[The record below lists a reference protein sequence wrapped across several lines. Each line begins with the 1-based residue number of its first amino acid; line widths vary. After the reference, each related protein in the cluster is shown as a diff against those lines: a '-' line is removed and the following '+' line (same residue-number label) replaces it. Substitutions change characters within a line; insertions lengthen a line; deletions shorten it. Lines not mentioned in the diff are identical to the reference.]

1 MFDWRKLKEEQ
12 ITKLVMRHFGRVKT
26 LREVHEPLMRINTKL
41 FLPRRSEISKSRKKG
56 DEYTI
61 PIYDANP
68 AMAARKFSVG
78 WTGQMVEKSY
88 GDQWWLNFEVADQDL
103 MKVDRVKEYLQNYA
117 VQIRHGYDNS
127 DFYREFPL
135 FLKNGSVTH
144 GTMTARS
151 DLQKD
156 RVVFTNR
163 DPWDHWFSVDQ
174 DGDIDCDFFRLD
186 MTAKTI
192 CEKKEFK
199 NNVPDKILKQMDPEN
214 KEGDP
219 FAEYEVICAV
229 YENGSVRN
237 DSVNPTDKPYIS
249 FYIIAAIETG
259 KDYTL
264 LGREGVEH
272 RPITL
277 RLGERTASG
286 IPISMAADALTSAIF
301 GNALSK
307 HRLKASHLGVEPP
320 ALVSA
325 TLEDQVLLNKLNPN
339 SKTFVKDAEE
349 RIEYITTKL
358 NPQDAEYQ
366 ILKEDRVVNDIFY
379 ITLLEM
385 LTGRESSVKTAS
397 EIYAMIDEQLGLTGP
412 VVEATEDDALEP
424 CTEIIALH
432 EEHRLPKMPQELL
445 DYINERGQ
453 VDSRGEK
460 YTKLKNK
467 YVGKLHR
474 LKRMLPQAKSS
485 VEQIAIM
492 KEFGEVFPDSLVI
505 IEQRKTLERI
515 LVARGMPMDEIKTDA
530 MLKQIDAEIQRRQEF
545 EEKMLMAE
553 RVAKM
558 TPPLTKDAVDPKSP
572 AAQIAGSVK

>member
-1 MFDWRKLKEEQ
+1 MFDWRKLDEQ
-12 ITKLVMRHFGRVKT
+12 QICKTVMRHFGRVKT

-41 FLPRRSEISKSRKKG
+41 FLPRRSEISKGRKKG
-56 DEYTI
+56 DEYTV

-68 AMAARKFSVG
+68 AQATRKFSVG
-78 WTGQMVEKSY
+78 FSAQMVEKSY
-88 GDQWWLNFEVADQDL
+88 GDQWWLNFEVPDQKL

-117 VQIRHGYDNS
+117 VQIRYGYDRSN
-127 DFYREFPL
+127 FYREFPL

-144 GTMTARS
+144 GIQTAVS
-151 DLQKD
+151 DLRKD

-174 DGDIDCDFFRLD
+174 HGDIDCDFFRLD

-192 CEKKEFK
+192 CEKFEKK
-199 NNVPDKILKQMDPEN
+199 DVPNKILKKMDPEN

-219 FAEYEVICAV
+219 YQEYEVICAV

-249 FYIIAAIETG
+249 FYMTASAEPG

-264 LGREGVEH
+264 LGREGDDH
-272 RPITL
+272 RPIPL

-320 ALVSA
+320 AMVSA

-339 SKTFVKDAEE
+339 SKTFVSDAEE

-379 ITLLEM
+379 ISMLELL
-385 LTGRESSVKTAS
+385 TARDTSVKTLG
-397 EIYAMIDEQLGLTGP
+397 EIYAMLDEQLGLMGP

-432 EEHRLPKMPQELL
+432 EQHRLPDMPQELV
-445 DYINERGQ
+445 DYINESGQ

-460 YTKLKNK
+460 QIKLKNK

-515 LVARGMPMDEIKTDA
+515 LVARGMPMDELKTDA
-530 MLKQIDAEIQRRQEF
+530 MLKEIDAEIQRRQEF
-545 EEKMLMAE
+545 EEKMLLAE

-558 TPPLTKDAVDPKSP
+558 TPALTKDAVDPKSP
-572 AAQIAGSVK
+572 AAQIAGGVK